1 MPGRLGALGAVCG
14 LLGLMTAMA
23 PGPSAAPRAK
33 GARPGSALPEL
44 QVPGRAVP
52 GSAVPGS
59 AVLGSGAPDLVV
71 PDLVRVGLATDLE
84 SLAMPCCGA
93 DLRAQA
99 GRTQVALVEP
109 FEVAP
114 AAAGGR
120 GVYRLQVA
128 ALKDEV
134 QAREL
139 AAELGRVHA
148 EPVDV
153 VFDAAIDLY
162 RVRFGRYALRAD
174 ADEASR
180 RLGTSGVVGVFVVS
194 EPSAAVAEGL
204 RVTQGSDSWRVRGR
218 WVALWS
224 SSGAEVRLPGG
235 RYRGRILVYLND
247 RGSLNLINELP
258 LEDYLRGVVPREMG
272 PELYDDLEG
281 LKAQAVAARSYAVR
295 NFGEFA
301 AEGYDICATPRC
313 QVYGG
318 SGAEHPLSDR
328 AVAETAGQILVHGG
342 EPVDALYSSTCGG
355 HTEDVRVVFPLK
367 DEPYL
372 RAVPCFEAG
381 LSELAG
387 DLAAGI
393 PFPEGVT
400 RRLFP
405 PSSATGPAALA
416 SRLERLAL
424 DAGLVSPATRLSTRT
439 RKEVTRYVANWLD
452 LALEAELFV
461 TEPDVS
467 YAFGQ
472 APQDWSR
479 EELHLAA
486 YLARLGVLDGPI
498 DSAPSTQE
506 IENSLLSLAI
516 LLQVVEPAE
525 GRFAS
530 VVQGVLTV
538 RSAGALVRYEIP
550 PSLATFRGR
559 HGAMRSAPLSLVP
572 GDHLDLYSR
581 DGVLAAV
588 VQRVEPAGAAYDRG
602 SRFASWQR
610 FRSDRELSE
619 LLGASYPGFQFRDL
633 AVLERGRSGRVGRI
647 LFTARDGRV
656 VEVEGLA
663 VRWTLDLPDT
673 LFTARRL
680 RPPGEEEGWLFTG
693 RGWGHG
699 VGMCQVG
706 AYGMAM
712 RGHGYEDILTH
723 YYSGVTLTTLR
734 TVPRNQFRSVTP
746 AS

>member
-1 MPGRLGALGAVCG
+1 MLERLSALGVVCG
-14 LLGLMTAMA
+14 LLGLVTAMTPA
-23 PGPSAAPRAK
+23 PSAAPRAE
-33 GARPGSALPEL
+33 AASAAPSSPGLSAP
-44 QVPGRAVP
+44 VVAV
-52 GSAVPGS
+52 
-59 AVLGSGAPDLVV
+59 PDLVV
-71 PDLVRVGLATDLE
+71 PDRVRVGLATDLD
-84 SLAMPCCGA
+84 SVTLPCCGA

-99 GRTQVALVEP
+99 GSTLVALVEP

-134 QAREL
+134 LARNLATEL
-139 AAELGRVHA
+139 ARAHA
-148 EPVDV
+148 EPADV

-162 RVRFGRYALRAD
+162 RVRFGRYSRRSD
-174 ADEASR
+174 AEEASR
-180 RLGTSGVVGVFVVS
+180 RLATSGVVGSFVVS

-204 RVTQGSDSWRVRGR
+204 RVTQGDDSWRVRGR

-224 SSGAEVRLPGG
+224 SSGAAVRLPEGQ
-235 RYRGRILVYLND
+235 YRGRILVYLND

-272 PELYDDLEG
+272 PERYDDLEG

-318 SGAEHPLSDR
+318 RGAEHSMSDR
-328 AVAETAGQILVHGG
+328 AVAETSGQILVHGG

-355 HTEDVRVVFPLK
+355 HTEDVSVVFPQK

-372 RAVPCFEAG
+372 KAVPCYEAG
-381 LSELAG
+381 LTEVAG
-387 DLAAGI
+387 DLAAGA

-405 PSSATGPAALA
+405 ANGAQGPIALA
-416 SRLERLAL
+416 TRLERLAR
-424 DAGLVSPATRLSTRT
+424 DAGLVQPSGSLSALTRR
-439 RKEVTRYVANWLD
+439 EVTRYVANWLD
-452 LALEAELFV
+452 LAMEAELFV
-461 TEPDVS
+461 TDPDVS
-467 YAFGQ
+467 YAFAQ
-472 APQDWSR
+472 APPGWSR
-479 EELHLAA
+479 DEVRVAA
-486 YLARLGVLDGPI
+486 YLARLGVLDGAI
-498 DSAPSTQE
+498 DSAPSVAE
-506 IENSLLSLAI
+506 IERSLMSLAI
-516 LLQVVEPAE
+516 LLQVVEPTE

-530 VVQGVLTV
+530 ISQRVLTV
-538 RSAGALVRYEIP
+538 RSSGALARYEIP

-559 HGAMRSAPLSLVP
+559 DGAMRSSPLSLIP
-572 GDHLDLYSR
+572 GDHLDLYSK

-588 VQRVEPAGAAYDRG
+588 VQKVEPAGAAYDRG
-602 SRFASWQR
+602 SRFASWRR
-610 FRSDRELSE
+610 FRSDREISE
-619 LLGASYPGFQFRDL
+619 LLGASYPGFEFRDL
-633 AVLERGRSGRVGRI
+633 AVLERGRSGRVGKIR
-647 LFTARDGRV
+647 FMGRDGTV
-656 VEVEGLA
+656 AEVEGLA

-680 RPPGEEEGWLFTG
+680 RPPGQEEGWLFTG

-706 AYGMAM
+706 AYGMAL
-712 RGHGYEDILTH
+712 RGHGYRDILTH
-723 YYSGVTLTTLR
+723 YYSGVSLATLK
-734 TVPRNQFRSVTP
+734 TVPRDRFRGVTP
-746 AS
+746 AP